1 MGSQTAHRATWI
13 LQAYGGHV
21 KPNFSGEWVLNRQR
35 SSLSGGASAIES
47 GVMWIDHREP
57 KCGFR
62 MNMSAGGQSVEH
74 AWESVSDGIEIA
86 GKEGRGCLFWQGDA
100 LVFNCSS
107 QNADESWTMSWRYE
121 VLEDGRLLRAVE
133 QLRGAGRDQDN
144 IWIFERR

>member
-1 MGSQTAHRATWI
+1 M
-13 LQAYGGHV
+13 
-21 KPNFSGEWVLNRQR
+21 KPNFSGEWVLNRQQ

-62 MNMSAGGQSVEH
+62 MNMSAGGKSVEH

-86 GKEGRGCLFWQGDA
+86 GEEGRSCLCWQGDA
-100 LVFNCSS
+100 LIFSCSS